1 MSYILVYCLWIIT
14 LQSRRNDADLLE
26 MQLPKHLLS
35 TLCLQNPDAICQ
47 ELTQQW
53 QAFRLCRADR
63 TVEENGHCDCI
74 AGSLCLCFKGWFEPF
89 HLRSLIPRHTMIGT
103 VIYSMVDSMLSSLW
117 NITGLPKFTLRHVAS
132 QRPRRR
138 RRHGRPWKTWT
149 YGTESNSFDQNSG
162 DRINQIRAAFS
173 YGIGRIGIPI
183 PWDS

>member
-1 MSYILVYCLWIIT
+1 MLIYLKCNCQSTCCPHSASRTPTLSVRSSPNSGRPFAFAVQIALWKK
-14 LQSRRNDADLLE
+14 
-26 MQLPKHLLS
+26 MV
-35 TLCLQNPDAICQ
+35 
-47 ELTQQW
+47 
-53 QAFRLCRADR
+53 
-63 TVEENGHCDCI
+63 TVTASLGHYVF
-74 AGSLCLCFKGWFEPF
+74 ASKGWFEPF

-132 QRPRRR
+132 QRSRRR